1 MARGLRGVT
10 RMRTVCVH
18 GGAAR
23 APQHKALQV
32 RPTLLVATPG
42 RLLDL
47 LDSGAL
53 ALGAVTP
60 PVHAAVR
67 DPVRVTNHSNGHAC
81 FRTGFAVVSACC
93 NALLSLLICQGCTL
107 SWSAR
112 FMPADSTV
120 IR

>member
-10 RMRTVCVH
+10 RLRTACVH

-23 APQHKALQV
+23 APQQKALQAQ
-32 RPTLLVATPG
+32 PTLLVATPG

-60 PVHAAVR
+60 PVR

-81 FRTGFAVVSACC
+81 FRTGFAVMSACC
-93 NALLSLLICQGCTL
+93 NALLGLLICPGCTL

-112 FMPADSTV
+112 FLPADSTV
-120 IR
+120 IRCSG